1 MDQKIYCDK
10 CGKYLFTE
18 IFQKDGKITRQND
31 NEEDYE
37 YDGIADIFVCNECK
51 SKEKIISDRQNGYDY
66 ENERLKNKLN

>member
-18 IFQKDGKITRQND
+18 IFQKDGKIVRSND
-31 NEEDYE
+31 YEDYV
-37 YDGIADIFVCNECK
+37 YDGIADIFVCNECNK
-51 SKEKIISDRQNGYDY
+51 SKEVISDRQNGYDY